1 MFNENQSINEKISL
15 VQLASIEENHKLSE
29 ENQKKNPIGTFFWWI
44 TIGLMGLISLFF
56 LFFGIETL
64 LGAYSLKN
72 PLEFIMFFFSASFVI
87 LLSSVGIIF
96 TFVKIY
102 GRFKLCEK
110 KDDEK

>member
-1 MFNENQSINEKISL
+1 MLNENQSITEKISL
-15 VQLASIEENHKLSE
+15 LQLASIEDNPKLSE
-29 ENQKKNPIGTFFWWI
+29 ENQKKNPVGTLFWWI
-44 TIGLMGLISLFF
+44 TKGLTGLISLFF

-64 LGAYSLKN
+64 SGAYSLKN

-96 TFVKIY
+96 TFFKIY